1 MIRKNISPQSKNEP
15 MYTMRKNEIYD
26 PQTVENEIEL
36 WESITII
43 IVLIYNENLIF
54 FYKESY
60 FVLSL
65 LYWIR

>member
-1 MIRKNISPQSKNEP
+1 
-15 MYTMRKNEIYD
+15 MRKNEIHD
-26 PQTVENEIEL
+26 PQTVENEIKL